1 MFSIKHHEKYILP
14 NFTNQILYMICLKAD
29 IPEELSAI
37 DDECK
42 AIYHC
47 KTSVCFYI
55 FKTRELRN
63 AFVEETKGMMKA
75 ERIEVYERYQAMEV

>member
-1 MFSIKHHEKYILP
+1 
-14 NFTNQILYMICLKAD
+14 MICLKVD

-37 DDECK
+37 EDECK
-42 AIYHC
+42 AIYHS
-47 KTSVCFYI
+47 KDSICFFL

-75 ERIEVYERYQAMEV
+75 ERMEVYERYQQMEA